1 MENHDIVTCAWL
13 GNTDD
18 FTAVATL
25 QLDLHKHKS
34 QPGDDVNVKD
44 EPSIQGLG
52 LGNKYGHGQHLYTQ
66 RWKRAWR
73 QKKVIRPAH
82 IGITAQYTDSDK
94 T

>member
-34 QPGDDVNVKD
+34 QPGDDVNVND

-52 LGNKYGHGQHLYTQ
+52 LGNMDKDNACTHKDGKELGD
-66 RWKRAWR
+66 
-73 QKKVIRPAH
+73 KK
-82 IGITAQYTDSDK
+82 SDK
-94 T
+94 TCTHWDYSSVHEQ